1 MKHVIVFCYIFTILI
16 GVSALTIQWLASK
29 GDKGKEYSVM
39 KPFISMLVMMNLYDF
54 FIYYSDKIINNS
66 NGNILLSIGDC
77 LIAVLVLLWLQVETH
92 ICQSDDCSWVV
103 RIAKKYI
110 IFYFCIWVISVIF
123 FVDIKWT
130 RLIIDIPLLCLLIIG
145 SIACIVSGLKNGD
158 SHKLIAYK
166 IVITLFMAVNYVT
179 YFISES
185 GIVEESNEEI
195 MDLTIFYWL
204 VINAANMILLYK
216 RDFSKSYLEDAP
228 VVMDLSEAL
237 DLVKQKYD
245 LTKREVEILKEIYE
259 GKTNTQIAEELFI
272 SESTVK
278 AHIYNTFRKMN
289 VKNRVEAVCI
299 VREEKE
305 REQQ

>member
-16 GVSALTIQWLASK
+16 GVSALTIQWLAGK

-39 KPFISMLVMMNLYDF
+39 KPFILMLVIMNLYDF
-54 FIYYSDKIINNS
+54 FIYYSDKIINHS
-66 NGNILLSIGDC
+66 SGNMILSIGDC
-77 LIAVLVLLWLQVETH
+77 LIAVLVLFWLRVETN
-92 ICQSDDCSWVV
+92 ICQSEDCNWVV

-110 IFYFCIWVISVIF
+110 LFYFCIWMVSVIF

-130 RLIIDIPLLCLLIIG
+130 RLIIDIPLLCLLIAG
-145 SIACIVSGLKNGD
+145 SIACIVSGLKKGD

-166 IVITLFMAVNYVT
+166 SVITLFMTVNYVT

-185 GIVEESNEEI
+185 GIVKESNEDI

-204 VINAANMILLYK
+204 VINAANIILLYK
-216 RDFSKSYLEDAP
+216 RDFSKSYLVDAP
-228 VVMDLSEAL
+228 VAMDINEAL

-299 VREEKE
+299 VREEND
-305 REQQ
+305 REQ

>member
-1 MKHVIVFCYIFTILI
+1 MKHIIVFCYIFTILI

-39 KPFISMLVMMNLYDF
+39 KPFILMLVIMNLYDF
-54 FIYYSDKIINNS
+54 FIYYSDKIINRTG
-66 NGNILLSIGDC
+66 GNLLLSIGDC
-77 LIAVLVLLWLQVETH
+77 LIAVLVLFWLRVETN
-92 ICQSDDCSWVV
+92 ICQSDDCSWVA
-103 RIAKKYI
+103 RIAKRYI
-110 IFYFCIWVISVIF
+110 LFYFCIWMVSVIF
-123 FVDIKWT
+123 FIGVKWT
-130 RLIIDIPLLCLLIIG
+130 RLIIDIPLMLLLIIG
-145 SIACIVSGLKNGD
+145 SIICITSGFKNGD
-158 SHKLIAYK
+158 SKKLIAYK
-166 IVITLFMAVNYVT
+166 TVITLFMTVNYMT

-185 GIVEESNEEI
+185 GIVKDANEEI

-204 VINAANMILLYK
+204 VINAANIVLLYK
-216 RDFSKSYLEDAP
+216 RDFSKSYLVDAP
-228 VVMDLSEAL
+228 AVMDLNDAL

-289 VKNRVEAVCI
+289 VKNRLEAVCI
-299 VREEKE
+299 VRDEKE
-305 REQQ
+305 REQ

>member
-39 KPFISMLVMMNLYDF
+39 KPFILMLVIMNLYDF
-54 FIYYSDKIINNS
+54 FIYYSDNIINHS
-66 NGNILLSIGDC
+66 SGNILLSIGDC
-77 LIAVLVLLWLQVETH
+77 LIAVLVLLWLRVETH
-92 ICQSDDCSWVV
+92 ICQSDDCNWVAN
-103 RIAKKYI
+103 IAKRYI
-110 IFYFCIWVISVIF
+110 IFYFCVWMVSVIF
-123 FVDIKWT
+123 FVELKWI

-145 SIACIVSGLKNGD
+145 SIACIISGLKNGD
-158 SHKLIAYK
+158 SRKLIAYK
-166 IVITLFMAVNYVT
+166 SVITLFMMVNYVT
-179 YFISES
+179 YFVSES
-185 GIVEESNEEI
+185 GVVKESNEEI

-204 VINAANMILLYK
+204 VINVANMVLLYK
-216 RDFSKSYLEDAP
+216 RDFSESYLEDAP

-245 LTKREVEILKEIYE
+245 LTKREIEILKEIYE

-305 REQQ
+305 REQ

>member
-1 MKHVIVFCYIFTILI
+1 
-16 GVSALTIQWLASK
+16 
-29 GDKGKEYSVM
+29 
-39 KPFISMLVMMNLYDF
+39 MNLYDF
-54 FIYYSDKIINNS
+54 FIYYSDKIINHS
-66 NGNILLSIGDC
+66 SGNMILSIGDC
-77 LIAVLVLLWLQVETH
+77 LIAVLVLFWLRVETN
-92 ICQSDDCSWVV
+92 ICQSEDCNWFV

-110 IFYFCIWVISVIF
+110 LFYFCIWMVSVIF

-130 RLIIDIPLLCLLIIG
+130 RLIIDIPLLCLLIAG
-145 SIACIVSGLKNGD
+145 SIACIVSGLKKGD

-166 IVITLFMAVNYVT
+166 SVITLFMTVNYVT

-185 GIVEESNEEI
+185 GIVKESNEDI

-204 VINAANMILLYK
+204 VINAANIILLYK
-216 RDFSKSYLEDAP
+216 RDFSKSYLVDAP
-228 VVMDLSEAL
+228 VAMDINEAL

-305 REQQ
+305 REQ